1 MLSIVI
7 PVLNEAESLVQLH
20 DELVKVASA
29 NNYELDIVFVDD
41 GSTDGS
47 WSVIE
52 KLTESDRQ
60 VRVFLFR
67 RNFGNA
73 SALSSGFS

>member
-41 GSTDGS
+41 GSTDAS

-52 KLTESDRQ
+52 KLTKPI
-60 VRVFLFR
+60 VRSAVFAFVETLER
-67 RNFGNA
+67 RRR
-73 SALSSGFS
+73 